1 MGRVDTAWAVTFV
14 IASSTSSV
22 GWRVTATRLD
32 ARCTSL
38 AMAHV
43 ERRRRNGRS
52 VWRARY
58 RAPDGR
64 ERSRSF
70 ARRADAERFL
80 TGVESSKLR
89 GEWVDPALGRTRL
102 ADWLDTW
109 LETVRPTLKPKTVLG
124 YRSLIRS
131 RIVPALGHA
140 RLAGLQ
146 PSDVQTWIAAMQ
158 DAGLSA
164 SRIRQAHVVLAEALG
179 AAMRDGLVSRNVA
192 RGAKLPRLERREAR
206 YFEPETV
213 DQIAAALPE
222 PDALAV
228 RTLGTVGLRF
238 GELAA
243 LRRRHVDLLRRRLRI
258 EEAAVEVGGVLT
270 FGTPKN
276 HAARAVPLPAWLAR
290 SFEQHLDA
298 RVPVDP
304 DALVF
309 AGPRGGALRYS
320 RFYSHVWRPTLAQLG
335 LPPAGVHS
343 LRHSAAAAMVAAGAS
358 LKALQTV
365 LGHGSATFSLTVY
378 GHLFD
383 DDLDALAGRL
393 DGLRRAPDNDA
404 QLPRP
409 IRGPIA
415 ADGHGASRD

>member
-1 MGRVDTAWAVTFV
+1 
-14 IASSTSSV
+14 
-22 GWRVTATRLD
+22 
-32 ARCTSL
+32 
-38 AMAHV
+38 MAHV

-52 VWRARY
+52 AWRARY

-64 ERSRSF
+64 ERSKSF

-80 TGVESSKLR
+80 TAVEASKLR
-89 GEWVDPALGRTRL
+89 GEWVDPVLGRTRL
-102 ADWLDTW
+102 REWLDTW
-109 LETVRPTLKPKTVLG
+109 LDTVRPTLKPKTVLG
-124 YRSLIRS
+124 YQSLIRS
-131 RIVPALGHA
+131 RIAPALGQA
-140 RLAGLQ
+140 RLASLR
-146 PSDVQTWIAAMQ
+146 PSDVQAWIASMEGS
-158 DAGLSA
+158 GLSA

-192 RGAKLPRLERREAR
+192 RGAKLPRLERREAA

-213 DQIAAALPE
+213 ERIAAAMSE

-270 FGTPKN
+270 FGTPKS

-290 SFEQHLDA
+290 SFERRLEERVLTDA
-298 RVPVDP
+298 

-309 AGPRGGALRYS
+309 AGPRRGPLRYS
-320 RFYSHVWRPTLAQLG
+320 RLYSRVWRPTLAELG
-335 LPPAGVHS
+335 LPPVGVHS
-343 LRHSAAAAMVAAGAS
+343 LRHSAAAAMIAAGAS
-358 LKALQTV
+358 LKALQTI

-393 DGLRRAPDNDA
+393 DELRGAADDES
-404 QLPRP
+404 
-409 IRGPIA
+409 RGPHA
-415 ADGHGASRD
+415 AQSRPVQAPSRAQRT

>member
-1 MGRVDTAWAVTFV
+1 MGPADTESIDTFV
-14 IASSTSSV
+14 IGSPMSSV
-22 GWRVTATRLD
+22 GSKVAATLLD

-43 ERRRRNGRS
+43 ERRPRPGRS

-64 ERSRSF
+64 ERSKSF

-131 RIVPALGHA
+131 RIVPALGDA
-140 RLAGLQ
+140 RLASLR
-146 PSDVQTWIAAMQ
+146 PSDVQMWIAAMEG
-158 DAGLSA
+158 AGLSA

-192 RGAKLPRLERREAR
+192 RGVKLPRLERREAR
-206 YFEPETV
+206 YFEPATV
-213 DQIAAALPE
+213 ERIAAAMSG

-243 LRRRHVDLLRRRLRI
+243 LRRRHIDLLRRRLRI

-270 FGTPKN
+270 FGTPKS

-298 RVPVDP
+298 RVPADP

-309 AGPRGGALRYS
+309 AGPRGGPLRYS
-320 RFYSHVWRPTLAQLG
+320 RFYSHVWRPRLAQLG

-365 LGHGSATFSLTVY
+365 LGHGSAAFSLTVY

-393 DGLRRAPDNDA
+393 DELRRAPDHDDGF
-404 QLPRP
+404 PRP
-409 IRGPIA
+409 TRGPVA
-415 ADGHGASRD
+415 AKVHGVSRA